1 MFGFKKMKEEIRAMG
16 ERIAKV
22 EEAVA
27 KMMIADE
34 EREAVADAATIMKEY
49 LYGPDK
55 GKKEGSKA

>member
-1 MFGFKKMKEEIRAMG
+1 MFGSKKWRAEIEARLS
-16 ERIAKV
+16 KV
-22 EEAVA
+22 EEAIA

-34 EREAVADAATIMKEY
+34 EKEASEDAASILKEY